1 MRRVRSHRGALIAFG
16 ATLVPVAAVAHHSR
30 AVFDTKQ
37 EVVIEG
43 TVTKLD
49 WRNPH
54 IYFTVETQGPR
65 GEPLLQEIEATS
77 VSEAQALGLRQDVI
91 AAGARVVIRANPNRQ
106 GAPARASGL
115 TVKTPDGTVY

>member
-1 MRRVRSHRGALIAFG
+1 MFRVRFRRGARIAYT
-16 ATLVPVAAVAHHSR
+16 ATLVPAAVFAHHSR

-77 VSEAQALGLRQDVI
+77 VSEAQALGLR
-91 AAGARVVIRANPNRQ
+91 R
-106 GAPARASGL
+106 
-115 TVKTPDGTVY
+115 T

>member
-1 MRRVRSHRGALIAFG
+1 MRRVRFHRGALIACA
-16 ATLVPVAAVAHHSR
+16 ATLVPVAAFAHHSR
-30 AVFDTKQ
+30 AVFDSKQ

-54 IYFTVETQGPR
+54 IYFTVETKGSG

-77 VSEAQALGLRQDVI
+77 VSEAQALGLSKEAI
-91 AAGARVVIRANPNRQ
+91 APGRAW
-106 GAPARASGL
+106 
-115 TVKTPDGTVY
+115 